1 MDRLT
6 WDKQIGMRKSD
17 RYLKR
22 AWGLRLLLAGF
33 PLLVCAVDFGSV
45 KNYPNI
51 GLAFPNLRQSQADP
65 VPPPEA
71 YSYIRVATDN
81 LTRVDQFKPYDL
93 WYRQVSCGRWF
104 DLSGNRFI
112 LGRLSHDLPVTTEEK
127 ITRSTFDQLL
137 TETVLTSSEA
147 EKEMKVWV
155 EAFSGYKVE
164 APQKL
169 SQSGSVLNSIYTFPC
184 EKTNVLIYTF
194 HPGRM
199 EGDNDPDWFCVIIEA
214 SAVRDISKTRAQ
226 IESDF
231 LGKIETPSRSSKE
244 KGAMVDEL
252 EVAKKERLT
261 IDLPDHPVRL
271 EARKS
276 IENYDSWWI
285 HETEGFVILSDVSSE
300 MGKPVVTE
308 LLKTL
313 PLLKKAFTTLVPPLT
328 LDQDI
333 AIIRIFQRPEDYVNY
348 VGKDKAW
355 SGGLWMPARRELV
368 LREVP
373 STASISKTLRHEAFH
388 QYLSTAYC
396 LLSTPPWMNEGHA
409 TFFENATLNAKGK
422 LVFEEDERYVRLL
435 LENMDAL
442 LPVLSDFMK
451 ASYADFYS
459 GTDAQRE
466 MKYAL
471 SWGLIYYLQKG
482 APTES
487 DAKFKTLLAT
497 LGVELAD
504 TQDYDKAM
512 ERVLAGLDMKSFQS
526 SFKEFWVQRR
536 SAAKKYDPL
545 K

>member
-1 MDRLT
+1 
-6 WDKQIGMRKSD
+6 
-17 RYLKR
+17 
-22 AWGLRLLLAGF
+22 
-33 PLLVCAVDFGSV
+33 VDFGAV
-45 KNYPNI
+45 QNYPNI
-51 GLAFPNLRQSQADP
+51 GLAFSNLRQPQADP

-71 YSYIRVATDN
+71 YSYIRVEANN
-81 LTRVDQFKPYDL
+81 LSRVDQFKPYDL
-93 WYRQVSCGRWF
+93 WYRHVCCGRWF

-112 LGRLSHDLPVTTEEK
+112 LGRLSHDLPVASEEK
-127 ITRSTFDQLL
+127 VTRETFEQIFDAAA
-137 TETVLTSSEA
+137 LTSAEA

-164 APQKL
+164 PGKKL
-169 SQSGSVLNSIYTFPC
+169 SQSGPTLNTSYTFPC

-194 HPGRM
+194 HPSRM
-199 EGDNDPDWFCVIIEA
+199 EGDNDPDWFCAIIETPP
-214 SAVRDISKTRAQ
+214 VRDISKVRAQ
-226 IESDF
+226 IETDF
-231 LGKIETPSRSSKE
+231 LFKIATPSRSSKD
-244 KGAMVDEL
+244 KGATVDEL
-252 EVAKKERLT
+252 EVAKKERIA
-261 IDLPDHPVRL
+261 IDLPDHPVRR

-276 IENYDSWWI
+276 VENYDSWWI

-328 LDQDI
+328 LDPDV

-348 VGKDKAW
+348 VGQDKAW

-422 LVFEEDERYVRLL
+422 LIFEEDERYVRLL

-442 LPVLSDFMK
+442 LPVLPDFMK

-487 DAKFKTLLAT
+487 TTNFKTLLAT
-497 LGVELAD
+497 LGVELAE
-504 TQDYDKAM
+504 TQDYAKAM

-526 SFKEFWVQRR
+526 SFKEFWIRRR
-536 SAAKKYDPL
+536 SAAKQYDPL

>member
-1 MDRLT
+1 MFPK
-6 WDKQIGMRKSD
+6 WF
-17 RYLKR
+17 RYLLGAKCICC
-22 AWGLRLLLAGF
+22 ALVLLPF
-33 PLLVCAVDFGSV
+33 FVHAVDFGPV

-51 GLAFPNLRQSQADP
+51 GLAFPNLRQPQADP

-71 YSYIRVATDN
+71 YSYISIDEHN
-81 LTRVDQFKPYDL
+81 LSRVDQFKPYDL
-93 WYRQVSCGRWF
+93 WYRWVCCGRWF
-104 DLSGNRFI
+104 DLSGNRLI
-112 LGRLSHDLPVTTEEK
+112 LGRLSHDLPVATSEK
-127 ITRSTFDQLL
+127 ITRTAFDQLL
-137 TETVLTSSEA
+137 TETKLTSSEA
-147 EKEMKVWV
+147 EKQMKVWV
-155 EAFSGYKVE
+155 EAFSGYKV
-164 APQKL
+164 APPEKL
-169 SQSGSVLNSIYTFPC
+169 SQSGSVLGTIYTFPC

-194 HPGRM
+194 HPNRM
-199 EGDNDPDWFCVIIEA
+199 EGDHNPDWFCVIVETPP
-214 SAVRDISKTRAQ
+214 VRDINKVRAQ
-226 IESDF
+226 IVSDF

-244 KGAMVDEL
+244 EGATVDEL
-252 EVAKKERLT
+252 EVAKKERLP

-276 IENYDSWWI
+276 VENYDAWWI

-348 VGKDKAW
+348 VGQDKAW
-355 SGGLWMPARRELV
+355 TGGVWMPARRELV

-373 STASISKTLRHEAFH
+373 STTAISKTLRHEAFH

-409 TFFENATLNAKGK
+409 TFFENATVNAKGK
-422 LVFEEDERYVRLL
+422 LVFEENERYVNLI

-442 LPVLSDFMK
+442 LPVLADFMK

-482 APTES
+482 VPTES
-487 DAKFKTLLAT
+487 NASHKTLLAT

-504 TQDYDKAM
+504 TQDYAQAM
-512 ERVLAGLDMKSFQS
+512 ERVLAGLDMKTFQS
-526 SFKEFWVQRR
+526 SFKEFWVRRR
-536 SAAKKYDPL
+536 SAAKQYDPL

>member
-1 MDRLT
+1 MFPK
-6 WDKQIGMRKSD
+6 WFKH
-17 RYLKR
+17 
-22 AWGLRLLLAGF
+22 LLGAKG
-33 PLLVCAVDFGSV
+33 PSCALVVLPFFVNAVDFGPV

-51 GLAFPNLRQSQADP
+51 GLAFPNLRQAQADP

-71 YSYIRVATDN
+71 YSYIRVEAIN
-81 LTRVDQFKPYDL
+81 LSRVDQFKPYDL
-93 WYRQVSCGRWF
+93 WYRQVCCGRWF
-104 DLSGNRFI
+104 DLSGNRLI
-112 LGRLSHDLPVTTEEK
+112 LGRLSHDLPVATSEK
-127 ITRSTFDQLL
+127 ITRTAFDQLL
-137 TETVLTSSEA
+137 TETKLTSSEA
-147 EKEMKVWV
+147 EKQIKVWV

-164 APQKL
+164 PPQKL
-169 SQSGSVLNSIYTFPC
+169 SQSGSVLDTIYTFPC

-194 HPGRM
+194 HPSRM
-199 EGDNDPDWFCVIIEA
+199 EGNHNPDWFCVIVETPP
-214 SAVRDISKTRAQ
+214 VRDISKVSAQ
-226 IESDF
+226 LVSDF

-244 KGAMVDEL
+244 EGAEVDEL
-252 EVAKKERLT
+252 EIAKKDRLT

-313 PLLKKAFTTLVPPLT
+313 PLIKKACATLVPPLT

-333 AIIRIFQRPEDYVNY
+333 AIIRIFQRPDDYVNY

-373 STASISKTLRHEAFH
+373 STTAISKTLRHEAFH

-409 TFFENATLNAKGK
+409 TFFENATINAKGK
-422 LVFEEDERYVRLL
+422 LIFEEDERSVNLI
-435 LENMDAL
+435 LENIDAL

-451 ASYADFYS
+451 VSYTDFYS

-482 APTES
+482 VPTES
-487 DAKFKTLLAT
+487 SASHKTLLAT

-504 TQDYDKAM
+504 TQDYTQAM
-512 ERVLAGLDMKSFQS
+512 ERVLAGLDMKTFQS
-526 SFKEFWVQRR
+526 SFKEFWVRRR
-536 SAAKKYDPL
+536 SAAKQYDPL